1 MSAESTPATVLA
13 ADWEQLTPEL
23 RLSSRQTV

>member
-1 MSAESTPATVLA
+1 MNAESTPATVLA

-23 RLSSRQTV
+23 WLPSRQTV